1 MVSRELPPPPP
12 SPAERA
18 DGLSQ
23 LECELECDLEPR
35 PRPSTSTVDLDR
47 RPSTVDLDPRPSISI
62 LDLDPRPR
70 SSTSILDLD
79 LDLDCAHDEGSLGVL
94 VPAGLALR
102 SQDRF
107 VSLGARGLARS
118 GSSLR
123 FVRTPTMQDNQLPFQ
138 KLDSYV
144 VAKEIAELV
153 HLSKIRDTELRD
165 QATRA
170 SKSCFLQLCEGLPN
184 DGVAMRR
191 KYFVEANNSLHETV
205 GAVDLAAT
213 LGMMSM
219 EQANAIQALAVR
231 LKAMLWRLQR

>member
-1 MVSRELPPPPP
+1 M
-12 SPAERA
+12 
-18 DGLSQ
+18 
-23 LECELECDLEPR
+23 
-35 PRPSTSTVDLDR
+35 
-47 RPSTVDLDPRPSISI
+47 
-62 LDLDPRPR
+62 
-70 SSTSILDLD
+70 
-79 LDLDCAHDEGSLGVL
+79 
-94 VPAGLALR
+94 
-102 SQDRF
+102 QDR
-107 VSLGARGLARS
+107 
-118 GSSLR
+118 LR
-123 FVRTPTMQDNQLPFQ
+123 FQT
-138 KLDSYV
+138 LDSYQ
-144 VAKEIAELV
+144 VAKEIARRV
-153 HLSKIRDTELRD
+153 HVAKISDSELRD